1 MIILTTSAS
10 AQTLNVIAR
19 DYLSAFILSIKD
31 DSTNIVK
38 HYEISGATTLGNYLS
53 FTNIFDPILVE
64 NHFYDITLGVANSFW
79 NTNIK
84 LWQDDQT
91 LWNVDD
97 TSDGVIYKDKIF
109 CTDQDIDQENNDYYK
124 INKGQYTKYNG
135 YDNSYLVI

>member
-1 MIILTTSAS
+1 MIILSTSAS
-10 AQTLNVIAR
+10 SQTLKVIPR
-19 DYLSAFILSIKD
+19 DYLSTFILSIRD
-31 DSTNIVK
+31 DSTNVVK
-38 HYEISGATTLGNYLS
+38 HYEISGATTAGNYLT
-53 FTNIFDPILVE
+53 FTNVFSPVLVE
-64 NHFYDITLGVANSFW
+64 NHFYDVVLGVANSFW

-124 INKGQYTKYNG
+124 INKGQYTSSNS
-135 YDNSYLVI
+135 YDNTYLVI

>member
-1 MIILTTSAS
+1 MIILSTSAT
-10 AQTLNVIAR
+10 AQNLKVIPR
-19 DYLSAFILSIKD
+19 DYLSTFILSIKD

-38 HYEISGATTLGNYLS
+38 HYEINSALTTGNYLS
-53 FTNIFDPILVE
+53 FTNVFNPVLIE
-64 NHFYDITLGVANSFW
+64 NHFYDITLGVSNSFW

-124 INKGQYTKYNG
+124 INKGQYSHYNG
-135 YDNSYLVI
+135 YDNTYLVI